1 VTGGGPAERQGRA
14 AKFVWVDCRD
24 PPAATPSTI
33 REARRMMDAPVR
45 TRTVSWED
53 PLPTAARGRSM
64 AGKELL
70 DAMLRGEVPT
80 PPIALLLGFTLA
92 ETGEGSA
99 VFTVEPAEYHY
110 NPIGVV
116 HGGLLATVLDS
127 AMGCAVQTTL
137 PAGVGYTTLE
147 LKTNFVRP
155 ALRDTGLLRCSARV
169 LHRGRRSATA
179 EGSVVDGAGKL
190 YAHGTTTC
198 LILEGPS
205 PG

>member
-1 VTGGGPAERQGRA
+1 M
-14 AKFVWVDCRD
+14 
-24 PPAATPSTI
+24 S
-33 REARRMMDAPVR
+33 DAPAR

-53 PLPTAARGRSM
+53 PMPTAERARSM
-64 AGKELL
+64 GGKQML
-70 DAMLRGEVPT
+70 DAMLRGEIPT

-99 VFTVEPAEYHY
+99 VFTVEPGEHHY

-155 ALRDTGLLRCSARV
+155 VLRTTGPLRCSARV

-179 EGSVVDGAGKL
+179 EGSVLDATGKL

-198 LILEGPS
+198 LILEGS
-205 PG
+205 

>member
-1 VTGGGPAERQGRA
+1 MG
-14 AKFVWVDCRD
+14 D
-24 PPAATPSTI
+24 TI
-33 REARRMMDAPVR
+33 GR

-53 PLPTAARGRSM
+53 PLATAERGRTL
-64 AGKELL
+64 AGKEFL
-70 DAMLRGEVPT
+70 DAMLRGEIPS

-99 VFTVEPAEYHY
+99 VFTVEPGEHHY

-155 ALRDTGLLRCSARV
+155 ALRTTGPLRCTARV

-179 EGSVVDGAGKL
+179 EGSVVDAAGKL

-198 LILEGPS
+198 LIVEGMA
-205 PG
+205 